1 MKKPIMLLSLSLFLA
16 GCQTG
21 ENNTDDTPDDQ
32 DTTEEVEDN
41 EDNNEESEQ
50 KDETDQED
58 TEEETDTTDYDN
70 IKVSVQDA
78 FDVFTDKYPDANINE
93 IELELE
99 NGSYEYEL
107 EGYEG
112 DTEYELTIDAFS
124 KEILDEDEDNE
135 SDERGKLEKDQ
146 LDDVEKYVKE
156 ALDDAGSDYWV
167 DEWELKVKDDYIKF
181 DIDLKTDNDDKLEY
195 RYNYETGELLEKE

>member
-41 EDNNEESEQ
+41 EDNDEESEQ